1 MPPWLGHLAS
11 LVSGTILASTF
22 FGLHV
27 LYLLVEALL
36 GLLLLAAVPSHRGPA
51 TALAILTANILAE
64 LWLVEALAWHQVR
77 GAVMILSMK
86 IISLAFDMDT
96 ASAAMV
102 GVEREREVRRVRE
115 EERRARAAAGVKQ
128 RGGRRNGK
136 RQEEE
141 AVEEEE
147 LEVPYLSVRP
157 GVVEYLGYCLCPASV
172 VLGPWSTFAEYRAI
186 FLRPRWNLTWLVKV
200 LFTVTFAFMFL
211 TISTCWNPWLIPDS
225 GWRWWLA
232 YRDAMSFRASHYFVS
247 FMSEAAMVAA
257 GFGCSTVGGQVSLL
271 LTPPHLLTTSPRPCG
286 TTR

>member
-1 MPPWLGHLAS
+1 MA
-11 LVSGTILASTF
+11 
-22 FGLHV
+22 
-27 LYLLVEALL
+27 YLLAEAVL
-36 GLLLLAAVPSHRGPA
+36 GLLLLAVPSRRGP
-51 TALAILTANILAE
+51 TAALSILAANILAE
-64 LWLVEALAWHQVR
+64 LWVVEAVAWHQVR

-86 IISLAFDMDT
+86 IISLAFDMDA
-96 ASAAMV
+96 ASVAMV
-102 GVEREREVRRVRE
+102 GVEREREERRVRE
-115 EERRARAAAGVKQ
+115 EERSARAAAGAKQ
-128 RGGRRNGK
+128 RGGKRNGK

-172 VLGPWSTFAEYRAI
+172 VLGPWSSFAEYRAI
-186 FLRPRWNLTWLVKV
+186 FVGPRWNLTWLVKV

-257 GFGCSTVGGQVSLL
+257 GFGCSTVGGQVSLGMVEV
-271 LTPPHLLTTSPRPCG
+271 TS
-286 TTR
+286 